1 MCTITK
7 SLGQHI
13 GCGMQKQRAQKTEW
27 NQQQQQK
34 QKPHKNWL
42 KKRRKKI
49 NSFSETANVKLSLP
63 ASKCLHELKIQL
75 DFKQKAV
82 HIQPRLL
89 SNAGALE
96 RISDAGKR

>member
-1 MCTITK
+1 MESTTTK
-7 SLGQHI
+7 TKTTQKLG
-13 GCGMQKQRAQKTEW
+13 KERNK
-27 NQQQQQK
+27 
-34 QKPHKNWL
+34 
-42 KKRRKKI
+42 
-49 NSFSETANVKLSLP
+49 NSFSETAKVKLSLP